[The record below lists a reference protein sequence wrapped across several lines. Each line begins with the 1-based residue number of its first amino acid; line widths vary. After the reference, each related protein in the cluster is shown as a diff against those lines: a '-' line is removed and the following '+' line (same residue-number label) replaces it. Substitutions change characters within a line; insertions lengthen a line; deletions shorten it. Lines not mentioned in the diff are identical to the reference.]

1 MKKAQSSEEQLSNLR
16 HTCSHVLAAVL
27 IKLYPGIKLGIGPV
41 IEHGFYYDVDSP
53 TPITD
58 KDLPAIEKAMKK
70 YISGSAAMTGEEVT
84 VNEAR
89 DRQYD
94 QPYKLE
100 LIDEFAEEGK
110 KLTLYTLGDFTDL
123 CKGGHLENTK
133 QINADAIQLTHVAG
147 AYWRGDEHKPMLTR
161 IYGLAFASRQELD
174 AHLAL
179 LAEAEKRDHRKL
191 GQELGLFFFSPL
203 VGSGLPLFTPKG
215 TVLRTELEKL
225 VWEVQLKRGYTRVNI
240 PHLAKPELYKKSGHW
255 DKFAD
260 DIFHVFGK
268 NHAEFVMKPMN
279 CPHHSQ
285 IYKFLNPSYRDLP
298 LRLAEVTTVYRDEN
312 PGQLQGL
319 SRVRSI
325 TQDDAHVFCRPDQI
339 EEEIM
344 MMFDMAD
351 EIYRIYGIT
360 LEPTLSVR
368 DSEQSE
374 KYLGTDDLWR
384 DAEQTLKEVLNN
396 RGVKNYSLDVGGA
409 AFYGPKIDLFGVD
422 AIGRKWQ
429 LSTFQ
434 LDFNQ
439 PQGLDLTY
447 VDANG
452 KDIRPVMIH
461 RALFGAIERHLSV
474 IIEHYAGA
482 FPVWLS
488 PVHVELL
495 PVSDKHIEFAET
507 VARELRAKDI
517 RVEVD
522 DRNETIGNKIRKAAK
537 QKIPYIIVLG
547 DKEAETGMLPIRSR
561 GSKETVDM
569 PREEFITKIT
579 SQIRERSAEL

>member
-1 MKKAQSSEEQLSNLR
+1 MKNAVPSEEHLSNLR

-27 IKLYPGIKLGIGPV
+27 TKLYPGIKLGIGPV

-58 KDLPAIEKAMKK
+58 NDLPAIEKAMKK
-70 YISGSAAMTGEEVT
+70 FIAGNVPMTGEEVT
-84 VNEAR
+84 ASEAR
-89 DRQYD
+89 DRQFD

-100 LIDEFAEEGK
+100 LIEEFAEEGK
-110 KLTLYTLGDFTDL
+110 NLSLYTLGNFTDL

-133 QINADAIQLTHVAG
+133 EITADAIQLTHVAG

-161 IYGLAFASRQELD
+161 IYGLAFANKKDLD

-191 GQELGLFFFSPL
+191 GQELGLFLFSPL
-203 VGSGLPLFTPKG
+203 VGPGLPLFTPKG
-215 TVLRTELEKL
+215 TVLRTELEKF
-225 VWEVQLKRGYTRVNI
+225 VWEVQLKRGYMQVNI

-279 CPHHSQ
+279 CPHHTQ

-298 LRLAEVTTVYRDEN
+298 LRLAEVTMVYRDEN

-344 MMFDMAD
+344 RMFDMAD
-351 EIYRIYGIT
+351 EIYRVYGIT
-360 LEPTLSVR
+360 LEPTLSVH
-368 DSEQSE
+368 DPEQSE
-374 KYLGTDDLWR
+374 KYLGSEELWR
-384 DAEQTLKEVLNN
+384 DAEQTLKEVLKN
-396 RGVKNYSLDVGGA
+396 RGIKNYALDVGGA
-409 AFYGPKIDLFGVD
+409 AFYGPKIDLFGRD
-422 AIGRKWQ
+422 AIGRRWQ

-452 KDIRPVMIH
+452 KDVRPVMIH

-488 PVHVELL
+488 PVQVALL
-495 PVSDKHIEFAET
+495 PVSDRHNEFASKR
-507 VARELRAKDI
+507 AGELRTNGI

-522 DRNETIGNKIRKAAK
+522 DHNETIGNKIRKSVK
-537 QKIPYIIVLG
+537 QKVPYLIVLG
-547 DKEAETGMLPIRSR
+547 DKEAQSDMLPIRSR
-561 GSKETVDM
+561 GSKETTNM
-569 PREEFITKIT
+569 TLEQFITKIT
-579 SQIRERSAEL
+579 SQISERS